1 MFEIPRIY
9 QNNTIYTKPLRY
21 VAPTQESTP
30 ARSVEAHPERRQQE
44 RRRQERRRQNAH
56 PRVDRRVSAD
66 RRGTGHVID
75 TKV

>member
-30 ARSVEAHPERRQQE
+30 ARSVEAHPERR
-44 RRRQERRRQNAH
+44 RQERRRQNAH